1 MVGGVISLALV
12 AGGYAWQMLRSPAAV
27 AGPTAAPNAGTK
39 HLSSAERE
47 ERSKALIEARD
58 IALKTRDFWDAH
70 RQIQMNE
77 TLVPMIKDGK
87 TSIALE
93 KMADDFK
100 PIEND
105 AQQFARKYS
114 DWLPEIYNALLGQ
127 PHTQYLLALGY
138 TYRNFGQEIS
148 NWINKA
154 EGLDHIQRSAAYS
167 EWQHAMNG
175 TQSWVNQTPSRLAQ
189 LRREYDNQ

>member
-1 MVGGVISLALV
+1 MYGARTEAASVSDSTKLFVAIASWLIAMGAQFSGFTSPALTALLWLAGGGLFVWAAAHHAIERRRKGLPIVEPSHLILIGMVGGVISLALV

-87 TSIALE
+87 ASIALE
-93 KMADDFK
+93 K
-100 PIEND
+100 
-105 AQQFARKYS
+105 
-114 DWLPEIYNALLGQ
+114 
-127 PHTQYLLALGY
+127 
-138 TYRNFGQEIS
+138 
-148 NWINKA
+148 
-154 EGLDHIQRSAAYS
+154 
-167 EWQHAMNG
+167 NG
-175 TQSWVNQTPSRLAQ
+175 
-189 LRREYDNQ
+189 